1 MLLVKSADT
10 IIVQWEIAERGI
22 VTEEFVPI
30 IADQAEVFGGRLFR
44 YFSE

>member
-1 MLLVKSADT
+1 MKSADT
-10 IIVQWEIAERGI
+10 IIVQWEIAEKAI
-22 VTEEFVPI
+22 VTEEFVRT